1 MLPPAYSA
9 LPSRNLP
16 SLPHRARVAV
26 YVVMNI
32 EHFTFGKLGTAI
44 QPHLTSSPEI
54 ANYGWR
60 DYGNRVGIWRL
71 FELFA
76 ELGIPVTAALN
87 AEMVELY
94 PPIIEGILQ
103 YGWSVLAH
111 GWNNSTGHSGLAR
124 EAEQELIERSLSL
137 LEKVSGSRPWGW
149 LTPGFSVSENTFD
162 LLKAAGI
169 RYTTDWVNDDQPYWF
184 PTAAGPL
191 LGIPYTLEANDIS
204 LCLSARLSAEDFAQ
218 ALIDQFDQLWQDGE
232 RSPRIMAIGLHP
244 FIVGQPLRMGSLKK
258 ALQHI
263 QSRPQTWL
271 TTGDGLYD
279 WYAQACPA
287 PETP

>member
-9 LPSRNLP
+9 LPKRNPL
-16 SLPHRARVAV
+16 SLPNQARVAV
-26 YVVMNI
+26 YVVVNI

-44 QPHLTSSPEI
+44 QPHLTTSPEI

-76 ELGIPVTAALN
+76 ELGIPGTAALN

-94 PPIIEGILQ
+94 PPILEGIRHHS
-103 YGWSVLAH
+103 WSVMAH
-111 GWNNSTGHSGLAR
+111 GWNNSTGHSGLTR
-124 EAEQELIERSLSL
+124 QAEEELIERSLSL
-137 LEKVSGSRPWGW
+137 LEKTVGFRPWGW

-162 LLKAAGI
+162 LLRAAGI
-169 RYTTDWVNDDQPYWF
+169 RYTADWVNDDQPYWLQ
-184 PTAAGPL
+184 TAAGPL
-191 LGIPYTLEANDIS
+191 LAIPYTLEANDIT
-204 LCLSARLSAEDFAQ
+204 LCLSARLAAEAFAQ
-218 ALIDQFDQLWQDGE
+218 ALIAQFDQLWQEGE
-232 RSPRIMAIGLHP
+232 RFPRIMAIGLHP
-244 FIVGQPLRMGSLKK
+244 FIVGQPLRVGSLKK

-263 QSRPQTWL
+263 RSRPQTWL
-271 TTGDGLYD
+271 TTAEGLYE

-287 PETP
+287 PEMT

>member
-87 AEMVELY
+87 AEMVDLY
-94 PPIIEGILQ
+94 PHHRRDPPIRLVG
-103 YGWSVLAH
+103 
-111 GWNNSTGHSGLAR
+111 
-124 EAEQELIERSLSL
+124 
-137 LEKVSGSRPWGW
+137 
-149 LTPGFSVSENTFD
+149 
-162 LLKAAGI
+162 
-169 RYTTDWVNDDQPYWF
+169 
-184 PTAAGPL
+184 AGPR
-191 LGIPYTLEANDIS
+191 LE
-204 LCLSARLSAEDFAQ
+204 
-218 ALIDQFDQLWQDGE
+218 QL
-232 RSPRIMAIGLHP
+232 H
-244 FIVGQPLRMGSLKK
+244 
-258 ALQHI
+258 
-263 QSRPQTWL
+263 RPQRP
-271 TTGDGLYD
+271 G
-279 WYAQACPA
+279 P
-287 PETP
+287 

>member
-1 MLPPAYSA
+1 
-9 LPSRNLP
+9 
-16 SLPHRARVAV
+16 
-26 YVVMNI
+26 
-32 EHFTFGKLGTAI
+32 
-44 QPHLTSSPEI
+44 
-54 ANYGWR
+54 
-60 DYGNRVGIWRL
+60 
-71 FELFA
+71 
-76 ELGIPVTAALN
+76 
-87 AEMVELY
+87 
-94 PPIIEGILQ
+94 
-103 YGWSVLAH
+103 
-111 GWNNSTGHSGLAR
+111 
-124 EAEQELIERSLSL
+124 